1 VTYPR
6 DAAPKRKWIKFA
18 LSVAA
23 AAILLYLLLRGVDWT
38 DAWAVLRKLSPEA
51 WICAFGVHASIYAL
65 RTLRFA
71 SLIPDR
77 RVPFTHLW
85 SIQSANQMAAQLL
98 PLRTGEIT
106 YPIYLRNAGVP
117 LEVGVAGLIVS
128 RALDLLA
135 VLTIAVFSAILV
147 ETPLQQLP
155 KGATVP
161 LILILT
167 LSAAALIAVATG
179 GAAFIRS
186 LTAIAARMG
195 AGIRIIGRVE
205 QVARGFETV
214 GRYRAVAEAFALT
227 LLIWIGVDMFYY
239 ILMRDLGF
247 VNLGPGDVAFGASAA
262 ILTNLLPINSF
273 AGLGTQEWGWSWGFE
288 QLGLTRT
295 EAAASALAV
304 HAVQLVNVGLLG
316 LIAQFRLSPKPRL
329 EQERILSLLQK
340 NRGKFLNT
348 IQKITNEEAAIRP
361 AANEWSVIENIEHL
375 AKVEESVVTKLAQL
389 LSQPGD
395 AAAGRR
401 VRIPI
406 RFVVFRPR
414 PLRFPAPA
422 YVLPT
427 PELKLTIPDAL
438 ALLAASR
445 EKLISTIQSRE
456 DVVLRGKRFR
466 HQIFGALD
474 GLEWAELMAYHEE
487 RHRKQILETLRAVR
501 SRGVERAPAVR

>member
-1 VTYPR
+1 MTYPR
-6 DAAPKRKWIKFA
+6 AAAPKRKWIKFT
-18 LSVAA
+18 LSIAA
-23 AAILLYLLLRGVDWT
+23 AAILLYLLLRGVDWE

-77 RVPFTHLW
+77 RVPFTNLW

-155 KGATVP
+155 KGTAVP
-161 LILILT
+161 LIFILALT
-167 LSAAALIAVATG
+167 AAALIAVATG
-179 GAAFIRS
+179 GAPFIRS

-195 AGIRIIGRVE
+195 AGIRIVGRVE

-247 VNLGPGDVAFGASAA
+247 HNLGPGDVAFGASAA

-316 LIAQFRLSPKPRL
+316 LIAQFRLNPKPRG
-329 EQERILSLLQK
+329 EQARAFVLLQK
-340 NRGKFLNT
+340 NRAKLLHT
-348 IQKITNEEAAIRP
+348 IQKITDEEAQIRP
-361 AANEWSVIENIEHL
+361 GPGRWSVIETIEHL
-375 AKVEESVVTKLAQL
+375 AKVEESVFVKLEEIL
-389 LSQPGD
+389 KQPGD
-395 AAAGRR
+395 VAAGRR

-406 RFVVFRPR
+406 RAVVFRP
-414 PLRFPAPA
+414 PMLRFPAPA
-422 YVLPT
+422 FVLPVSDS
-427 PELKLTIPDAL
+427 KITIKDAL
-438 ALLAASR
+438 ASLTAAR
-445 EKLISTIQSRE
+445 EKLILTIQAHE

-474 GLEWAELMAYHEE
+474 GLEWAKLMAYHEE

-501 SRGVERAPAVR
+501 SHGVESAPAVR